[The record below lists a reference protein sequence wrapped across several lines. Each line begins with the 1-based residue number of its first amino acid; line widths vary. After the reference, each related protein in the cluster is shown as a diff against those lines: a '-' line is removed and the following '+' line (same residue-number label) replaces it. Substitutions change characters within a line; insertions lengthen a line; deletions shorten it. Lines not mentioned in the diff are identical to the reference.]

1 MTHPATTPLETTPPD
16 NTGRTADIPGA
27 ARGVG
32 AEAARQ
38 AVAAGANVVLTDVLD
53 DEGRATAA
61 ELGGRARFVRHD
73 VTSEEDWRAVV
84 DFAVRE
90 FGDLHGLVNN
100 AGISTGQFL
109 ESESVEHFRK
119 VLDIN
124 LTGVFIGMKTA
135 VPAMK
140 EAGGGSIVNISSAA
154 GLMGLALTAGYGAS
168 KWGVRGLT
176 KIGAVELGTAR
187 VRVNSVHPGMTYTPM
202 TAQVGIEKG
211 AGNYPNTPM
220 GRVGEA
226 HEIAGAVV
234 FLLSEAAS
242 YVTGAELAVDG
253 GWTAGPTVQY
263 VMGQ

>member
-1 MTHPATTPLETTPPD
+1 MSNNDL
-16 NTGRTADIPGA
+16 TGKTVVITGG
-27 ARGVG
+27 ARGLG

-38 AVAAGANVVLTDVLD
+38 AVAAGANVVITDVLD
-53 DEGRATAA
+53 EEGAATAA
-61 ELGGRARFVRHD
+61 ELGERARFQHHD
-73 VTSEEDWRAVV
+73 VTSEEDWARVAA
-84 DFAVRE
+84 FAVAE
-90 FGDLHGLVNN
+90 FGGIDGLVNN
-100 AGISTGQFL
+100 AGISTGRFL
-109 ESESVEHFRK
+109 ADESVEHFRK

-124 LTGVFIGMKTA
+124 LTGVFIGMKSV

-140 EAGGGSIVNISSAA
+140 ETGGGSIVNISSAA

-187 VRVNSVHPGMTYTPM
+187 IRVNSVHPGMTYTPM
-202 TAQVGIEKG
+202 TAAVGIQQGE
-211 AGNYPNTPM
+211 GNYPNTPM

-234 FLLSEAAS
+234 FLLSDSAS

-253 GWTAGPTVQY
+253 GWTTGPTVKY

>member
-1 MTHPATTPLETTPPD
+1 MNDL
-16 NTGRTADIPGA
+16 TGKTVLITGG
-27 ARGVG
+27 ARGLG

-38 AVAAGANVVLTDVLD
+38 AVAAGANVVVTDVLD
-53 DEGRATAA
+53 EDGAATAEA
-61 ELGGRARFVRHD
+61 LGERARFLHHD
-73 VTSEEDWRAVV
+73 VTSEEEWAAAVAH
-84 DFAVRE
+84 AVAE
-90 FGDLHGLVNN
+90 FGGLHGLVNN
-100 AGISTGQFL
+100 AGISTGALL
-109 ESESVEHFRK
+109 ETESVEHFRK

-124 LTGVFIGMKTA
+124 LTGVFIGMKA
-135 VPAMK
+135 AIPAMK

-187 VRVNSVHPGMTYTPM
+187 IRVNSVHPGMTYTPM
-202 TAQVGIEKG
+202 TASVGIRRGEG
-211 AGNYPNTPM
+211 MYPNTPM

-226 HEIAGAVV
+226 DEIAGAVV
-234 FLLSEAAS
+234 FLLSDAAS

-253 GWTAGPTVQY
+253 GWTTGPTVEY

>member
-1 MTHPATTPLETTPPD
+1 MSQHDL
-16 NTGRTADIPGA
+16 TGRTVIITGA
-27 ARGVG
+27 ARGLG

-38 AVAAGANVVLTDVLD
+38 AVVAGANVVLTDVLA
-53 DEGRATAA
+53 DEGEATAA
-61 ELGGRARFVRHD
+61 ELGERARFAHHD
-73 VTSEEDWRAVV
+73 VTSEEDWQRVV
-84 DFAVRE
+84 DLAVTE
-90 FGDLHGLVNN
+90 FGGVHGLVNN

-124 LTGVFIGMKTA
+124 LTGVFIGMKTV

-187 VRVNSVHPGMTYTPM
+187 IRVNSVHPGMTYTPM

-211 AGNYPNTPM
+211 EGNYPNTPM
-220 GRVGEA
+220 GRVGEP
-226 HEIAGAVV
+226 HEIAGAMV
-234 FLLSEAAS
+234 FLLSDAAS

-253 GWTAGPTVQY
+253 GWTAGPTVKY